1 MPTVT
6 THKFGKGTGVYMSS
20 FKHGEVNNRT
30 LLNLILT
37 AAGESTDQKYL
48 TDNVN
53 TECCYYPE
61 GNSLLLSIMRIQ
73 NKLQQLRLTQ
83 VIRL

>member
-1 MPTVT
+1 MLAAEGNMPTIT

-48 TDNVN
+48 
-53 TECCYYPE
+53 
-61 GNSLLLSIMRIQ
+61 LLSIMRIQ